1 MEKNIEELKKKGVT
15 ILKSIYTKKDIQ
27 ELEENALAIE
37 TEVNTSLNSYNINS
51 YDYKY
56 YSLFDK
62 EYINEK
68 KAYKLPKY
76 NVIELAKGRL
86 DIGIDNENIYLHIHL
101 KIKYIIHHFF
111 KKHYTNHM
119 GILTSNSKSDNGLW
133 HRDVVN
139 ICGESDKNGNYDDSK
154 MVHDFEPFYF
164 NILIPLVPLNEDNG
178 STEFILGSHK
188 KTYKEL
194 NENEKNGIQYTTDIG
209 DVIIFDGRIFH
220 RGREN
225 KINTPRTL
233 IYNVYHR
240 DWYND
245 N

>member
-1 MEKNIEELKKKGVT
+1 
-15 ILKSIYTKKDIQ
+15 
-27 ELEENALAIE
+27 
-37 TEVNTSLNSYNINS
+37 
-51 YDYKY
+51 
-56 YSLFDK
+56 
-62 EYINEK
+62 
-68 KAYKLPKY
+68 
-76 NVIELAKGRL
+76 
-86 DIGIDNENIYLHIHL
+86 
-101 KIKYIIHHFF
+101 
-111 KKHYTNHM
+111 M
-119 GILTSNSKSDNGLW
+119 GILTSNSKSDNGIW

-164 NILIPLVPLNEDNG
+164 NVLIPLVPLNKDNG

-188 KTYKEL
+188 STYNEL
-194 NENEKNGIQYTTDIG
+194 NEKKGIQYTTDIG

-225 KINTPRTL
+225 KTNISRTL

-240 DWYND
+240 SWYND

>member
-1 MEKNIEELKKKGVT
+1 MNKHIEDLKRDGVT
-15 ILKSIYTKKDIQ
+15 ILKSVYNKQEINDLKDYT
-27 ELEENALAIE
+27 LSVE
-37 TEVNTSLNSYNINS
+37 TEVNTEINTNTINS
-51 YDYKY
+51 KKYKY

-62 EYINEK
+62 EYCHEK
-68 KAYKLPKY
+68 IEYKLPKY
-76 NVIELAKGRL
+76 NIIEIAKGRL
-86 DIGIDNENIYLHIHL
+86 DIEIINQDIYLH
-101 KIKYIIHHFF
+101 KQIKNIIHHFF
-111 KKHYTNHM
+111 TKHYTSHM
-119 GILTSNSKSDNGLW
+119 GVLTSQSMSDNGIW

-164 NILIPLVPLNEDNG
+164 NVLLPLVPLNNENG

-188 KTYKEL
+188 ATY
-194 NENEKNGIQYTTDIG
+194 NESIDKKRVQYNTDIG

-220 RGREN
+220 RGRVN
-225 KINTPRTL
+225 KTNMPRTL

-240 DWYND
+240 SWYNE

>member
-1 MEKNIEELKKKGVT
+1 MEKNIEELKKHGVT
-15 ILKSIYTKKDIQ
+15 ILKSIYTKKNIED
-27 ELEENALAIE
+27 LKATALFIE
-37 TEVNTSLNSYNINS
+37 TDVNTSLNSDTINS
-51 YDYKY
+51 YNYNY

-62 EYINEK
+62 EYTHEK

-76 NVIELAKGRL
+76 NIIEVAKGRL
-86 DIGIDNENIYLHIHL
+86 DIGIDNEDIYLHIHL
-101 KIKYIIHHFF
+101 KIKSIIHHFF
-111 KKHYTNHM
+111 TKHYESHM
-119 GILTSNSKSDNGLW
+119 GILTSNSSSDNGLW

-164 NILIPLVPLNEDNG
+164 NILIPLVPLNKDNG
-178 STEFILGSHK
+178 SIEFILGSHN
-188 KTYKEL
+188 KTYSEL
-194 NENEKNGIQYTTDIG
+194 NEKRGIQYNTDIG
-209 DVIIFDGRIFH
+209 DIIIFDGRIFH

-225 KINTPRTL
+225 KTNIPRTL

-240 DWYND
+240 SWYND